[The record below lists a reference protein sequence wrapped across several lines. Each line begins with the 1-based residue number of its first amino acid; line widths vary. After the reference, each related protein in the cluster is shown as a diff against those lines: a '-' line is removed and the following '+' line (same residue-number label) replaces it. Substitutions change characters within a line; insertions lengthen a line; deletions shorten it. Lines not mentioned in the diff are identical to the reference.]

1 MFDETNET
9 QKDRMTE
16 EQEKGAGEIEQA
28 EAVEE
33 SPPLSL
39 EEHLA
44 EARAQADEYLDGWQ
58 RSRAEL
64 ANYRRRIEAHR
75 SEMVVTANADLLAK
89 VLPVLDDLQLA
100 LDNSPQDQPGCQEWD
115 EWRAGVALVAHKFA
129 AVLEAVGVAPI
140 DTEGQVFDPH
150 LHEAVSFE
158 AHPDTESGQ
167 IIGHVRPGYMLGDR
181 VLRAAM
187 VRVAQ

>member
-1 MFDETNET
+1 MSDETNAT
-9 QKDRMTE
+9 QKDRMAE
-16 EQEKGAGEIEQA
+16 EQEKDAGEIAQA

-44 EARAQADEYLDGWQ
+44 EAQSQAEEYLDGWQ

-75 SEMVVTANADLLAK
+75 AEMVVTANANLLTK
-89 VLPVLDDLQLA
+89 LLPVLDDLQLA

-115 EWRAGVALVAHKFA
+115 EWRAGVALVSHKFA
-129 AVLEAVGVAPI
+129 AVLESVGVALI
-140 DTEGQVFDPH
+140 ETEGEVFDPH

-158 AHPDTESGQ
+158 VHPEAKSGQ
-167 IIGHVRPGYMLGDR
+167 IIGHVRPGYLLGDR
-181 VLRAAM
+181 VLRASM

>member
-1 MFDETNET
+1 MSDETNAT
-9 QKDRMTE
+9 QKDQMTE
-16 EQEKGAGEIEQA
+16 EQEKDGGEIEQA

-44 EARAQADEYLDGWQ
+44 EAQAQAEEYLDGWQ

-75 SEMVVTANADLLAK
+75 AEMVATANADLLTRL
-89 VLPVLDDLQLA
+89 LPVLDDLQLA
-100 LDNSPQDQPGCQEWD
+100 LDNSPQEQPGGQEWD
-115 EWRAGVALVAHKFA
+115 EWREGVALVAHKFA
-129 AVLEAVGVAPI
+129 AVLEVVGVALI
-140 DTEGQVFDPH
+140 ETEGQVFDPH
-150 LHEAVSFE
+150 LHEAVSSE
-158 AHPDTESGQ
+158 AHPDAESGQ
-167 IIGHVRPGYMLGDR
+167 IIGHVRPGYKLGDR
-181 VLRAAM
+181 VLRASM